1 MSRTQL
7 EAVRRMLRELSDMC
21 ENASLTG
28 ALAGGA
34 AHATARY
41 NRMLETLE
49 DEDVVPHG
57 MFSKLDEQ
65 STGFGQLAVDCR
77 LLLASLREDEEP
89 EEGRRSGRKGR
100 GGGLG
105 ALIALAPFLDKDDL
119 EKLVRERV
127 TEAGPINDGILIGL
141 APFLNKGMLREIVNK
156 RVATATGPVAP
167 EPPSPPEP
175 PTPPTPPEPLP
186 SARPAWAGVGVGS
199 VDLNVHQEH
208 DLKPSPQDELSTLA
222 ARLAQPHLPDSERAQ
237 IAARLAELAKEQSV

>member
-7 EAVRRMLRELSDMC
+7 EAVRRMLRELSEMC

-34 AHATARY
+34 AHATTRY

-77 LLLASLREDEEP
+77 LLLASIRDDGDGD
-89 EEGRRSGRKGR
+89 EGRRSGKR
-100 GGGLG
+100 GGRGLG

-119 EKLVRERV
+119 ENLVRERV
-127 TEAGPINDGILIGL
+127 SEAGPINDGILIGL

-156 RVATATGPVAP
+156 RVGMAGGPAAP

-175 PTPPTPPEPLP
+175 PKPPTPPEPT
-186 SARPAWAGVGVGS
+186 AGTPAWAGVGN
-199 VDLNVHQEH
+199 VDLNFDQ
-208 DLKPSPQDELSTLA
+208 DFGSRPPAQDELSTLA
-222 ARLAQPHLPDSERAQ
+222 ARLAQPYLSDSERAQ
-237 IAARLAELAKEQSV
+237 IAAKLAELAREQGV